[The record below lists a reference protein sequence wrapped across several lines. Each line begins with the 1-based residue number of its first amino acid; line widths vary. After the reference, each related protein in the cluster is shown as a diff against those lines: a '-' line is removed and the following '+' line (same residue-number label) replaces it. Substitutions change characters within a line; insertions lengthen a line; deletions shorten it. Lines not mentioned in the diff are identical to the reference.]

1 MTKGRVKKAV
11 LGLVLVC
18 AMVLGMVQTSFAM
31 NGPAEE
37 DPVIAREDP
46 VISGKAAVISRF
58 ERPSP
63 VYWEFVEPGTA
74 LKDTGLPTTVRAVFD
89 LETFEITADD
99 FEQARPGTD
108 PADGSA
114 SDDFYYYGYLAEDP
128 EEKYAADERVVYH
141 VFITDPVSE
150 DETYTTEY
158 RVYGSAGTVED
169 AWFTCDAEGV
179 IDGVILDVPVT
190 WSGEYDGETDGAYVF
205 EGNVEDYAYE
215 GEAPTAEI
223 IVSSELYNDSE
234 SEEDAEF
241 GEEKEPEEEAE
252 TGEEEETEEA
262 YEIVPFSSAATR
274 SSDSDMESAVNQAIS
289 SSGGKLSN
297 TSGTASS
304 WGMYVNSIF
313 WYKGWEEFAWTPHEA
328 LRTDLAAWTGV
339 SANRNG
345 NPATEPTA
353 YPTFDGK
360 TYLVY
365 SGEQLQYA
373 LETIHAWTG
382 DYVIELACD
391 IDLNG
396 QSWYWTGGSTG
407 NTGIALQRGCNLTI
421 NGNGFGIYNMCQY
434 NGYGFFADYYNLTMN
449 DVTFYTA
456 KMVTNQQ
463 YSGVIG
469 QTSENSGNGG
479 TPTYTRH
486 FDNVD
491 VSDCLIACTNTTT
504 TAAGSDGDCYI
515 SPFTAWS
522 RNVYRIEYTGTPA
535 ADVRAHSVNNC
546 SVNDCYV
553 YGCNHV
559 NGFSCGAS
567 QSEVT
572 NCFSQG
578 NLICGTGY
586 HSAGFVSCNV
596 IYSDFDSCFTANDFY
611 GTTDVSGFIS
621 LSGNCTLTNCYSTGK
636 VEGYRRVGGF
646 CVSCSNGNEYGVN
659 TTTDCYSTA
668 LVSLRND
675 GTYLGGFYAESSF
688 VAKGTD
694 ETTRDPL
701 TTTTAYHMTN
711 CYAAGEVGNTNT
723 DMSGPVNIGGFI
735 SSYGGMQREDNGH
748 NYADGKRLDAFSYC
762 YYDKQTTAM
771 RGWLAGDVNTEMY
784 SGSSVSNS
792 LGKDAEGN
800 SDSII
805 GVLTTETDKEGS
817 GLADGTLPT
826 HFSGNTWI
834 ARTNYYPQLAVF
846 ANAGAGT
853 WGSEKAALVQA
864 YSLASVSTVLLDTWD
879 TGYDWDA
886 YGIRST
892 GDELSYNRS
901 YTSDF
906 KGNQYTYDTVRDI
919 ISDFTA
925 TGDGN
930 MYTYMI
936 VNGTD
941 GKGAYSE
948 IVQQT
953 VYDQHVPGVGDQS
966 GTYTG
971 SVEIRNGDGSLYSGD
986 INEPGVEWYRIARTT
1001 GGQTGWRPIRLIAYM
1016 HINAGDDRIYDE
1028 GDQQKLKNG
1037 DLYDHRDDVKL
1048 TVMNSLP
1055 ENLVVGW
1062 QDNVAWSKALT
1073 GGYPATDDYYE
1084 VAVGPQRNS
1093 TTYSYAGATRLW
1105 TEIWTAKPW
1114 TGEISADSGGST
1126 KKYTDEKGNEW
1137 QEYYSIEVTGKDAQT
1152 SDLEERTW
1160 NGYEPHL
1167 VTSDGSASSTYIVSY
1182 YWMLDDGRYVN
1193 DYKIIILEA
1202 KHDVTIQVKNY
1213 YDVADGSMENSFNS
1227 EALQIGAGIAAYE
1240 DESKGTPY
1248 ALSASASSYESTKE
1262 NHNDSKDIDSGTN
1275 VTFGWKRAETGKNYI
1290 LKKIQIDYEPEKTNS
1305 GGTAVIELAGK
1316 NILDL
1321 LEMGQTDVDID
1332 VAFETV
1338 IYKRYDGTA
1347 ADAGQKDDEFL
1358 DRDYRETL
1366 ADVEVTLTYTIYY
1379 DKDEGLYTLTL
1390 NKFSNYLKDP
1400 TDHDDPDGIQI
1411 KSVNGIAYADSV
1423 VMTDEQ
1429 FCDVTVTLWV
1439 AEGTDLDLV
1448 KFRDN
1453 DLTDASYTTSADGEK
1468 ILTDETI
1475 AGFDKLAGATFAL
1488 YKEEDV
1494 NTVADPPAPKAEA
1507 EPVCIYE
1514 TDENGWL
1521 QFTRLEEE
1529 ATYYI
1534 FETKPPKGYNLLSPG
1549 YWTVTVHK
1557 VTSGDGDTTWIFN
1570 IGGGEHY
1577 LGNYTDDDG
1586 TRLAVYIGNTQI
1598 DTLPNTG
1605 GEGAWLFLMLG
1616 VMVAGGSLIIV
1627 RRRRRS

>member
-1 MTKGRVKKAV
+1 MTKGSVTK
-11 LGLVLVC
+11 LVLCLALIC
-18 AMVLGMVQTSFAM
+18 AMVLGTVQPSFAM
-31 NGPAEE
+31 NETAEE
-37 DPVIAREDP
+37 EL
-46 VISGKAAVISRF
+46 VISPEEAVISREEAVISRF

-63 VYWEFVEPGTA
+63 VYWEFVEPGTD
-74 LKDTGLPTTVRAVFD
+74 LQDTGLPSTVRAVFD
-89 LETFEITADD
+89 LESFAVTAED
-99 FEQARPGTD
+99 FKQARPAADTS
-108 PADGSA
+108 DGSV
-114 SDDFYYYGYLAEDP
+114 SYDFYYYGYLAEDP
-128 EEKYAADERVVYH
+128 EEKYADGELVVYH
-141 VFITDPVSE
+141 VFLTDPLSE
-150 DETYTTEY
+150 DEAYTTEY
-158 RVYGSAGTVED
+158 RVFGSAGPVED
-169 AWFTCDAEGV
+169 AWFTCTEDGE
-179 IDGVILDVPVT
+179 IDGVILEVPVT
-190 WSGEYDGETDGAYVF
+190 WSGEYDGDTEGEYVF
-205 EGNVEDYAYE
+205 AGTVEDYAYE

-223 IVSSELYNDSE
+223 IVSAELYNDSE
-234 SEEDAEF
+234 SEEETQ
-241 GEEKEPEEEAE
+241 EEAE
-252 TGEEEETEEA
+252 TGEEENIEEENIEEYGIA
-262 YEIVPFSSAATR
+262 PLSSAATR
-274 SSDSDMESAVNQAIS
+274 SSDSDMEAAINQAIA

-313 WYKGWEEFAWTPHEA
+313 WYKGWEEFAWTPHA
-328 LRTDLAAWTGV
+328 SLQTDLAAWTGV
-339 SANRNG
+339 SASRNG
-345 NPATEPTA
+345 NPATDPTA
-353 YPTFDGK
+353 YPSFDGR
-360 TYLVY
+360 TYLIY

-373 LETIHAWTG
+373 LETIHGWTG

-407 NTGIALQRGCNLTI
+407 NTGIALQSGCNLTI
-421 NGNGFGIYNMCQY
+421 NGNGYGIYNMCQY
-434 NGYGFFADYYNLTMN
+434 NGYGFFADYYNLTMY

-463 YSGVIG
+463 YSGIIG

-504 TAAGSDGDCYI
+504 EAAGSAGDCYI

-572 NCFSQG
+572 NCYSQG

-621 LSGNCTLTNCYSTGK
+621 LSGNCTLTHCYSTGK
-636 VEGYRRVGGF
+636 VEGYRRIGGF

-675 GTYLGGFYAESSF
+675 GTYLGGFYAESSY

-723 DMSGPVNIGGFI
+723 DMAAPKNIGGFI
-735 SSYGGMQREDNGH
+735 SSYSGMQRADTGH
-748 NYADGKRLDAFSYC
+748 NYADGQRLDSFSYC
-762 YYDKQTTAM
+762 YYDKQATAM

-784 SGSSVSNS
+784 GDDSVSNT
-792 LGKDAEGN
+792 LGKDADGN
-800 SDSII
+800 YDSII
-805 GVLTTETDKEGS
+805 GVLTTKTDKEGS

-826 HFSGNTWI
+826 NFSGSTWT
-834 ARTNYYPQLAVF
+834 AQNNYYPQLTVF

-853 WGSEKAALVQA
+853 WGAEKAALVQA

-886 YGIRST
+886 YGVRST
-892 GDELSYNRS
+892 GEELSYDRS

-930 MYTYMI
+930 TYTYMI

-948 IVQQT
+948 IAQQT
-953 VYDQHVPGVGDQS
+953 VYNQHAAGVGDQP

-971 SVEIRNGDGSLYSGD
+971 SVEIQNGSGSLYSGD
-986 INEPGVEWYRIARTT
+986 INEPGVEWYRIARTV

-1028 GDQQKLKNG
+1028 GDQQKLKSG
-1037 DLYDHRDDVKL
+1037 DYYDHRNDVKL

-1073 GGYPATDDYYE
+1073 GGYPATDAYYE

-1093 TTYSYAGATRLW
+1093 TTYSYAGATKLW
-1105 TEIWTAKPW
+1105 TEIWVAKPW
-1114 TGEISADSGGST
+1114 TGEISGDSGEST
-1126 KKYTDEKGNEW
+1126 KKYIDEAGSEW
-1137 QEYYSIEVTGKDAQT
+1137 QEYYSVEVTGQNAKT
-1152 SDLEERTW
+1152 SDLEEKTW
-1160 NGYEPHL
+1160 NGEDPHL
-1167 VTSDGSASSTYIVSY
+1167 VTSDGSVSTTYIVSY

-1202 KHDVTIQVKNY
+1202 RHDVTIQVKNY
-1213 YDVADGSMENSFNS
+1213 YDVADGSMENSLNS

-1248 ALSASASSYESTKE
+1248 ALSASASACESTK
-1262 NHNDSKDIDSGTN
+1262 DDTRGSKDIDSGTN
-1275 VTFGWKRAETGKNYI
+1275 VTFGWKRADTGKKYV
-1290 LKKIQIDYEPEKTNS
+1290 LKKIQIDYEPEKAAS
-1305 GGTAVIELAGK
+1305 GGTAVIGLTGK

-1321 LEMGQTDVDID
+1321 LEMGQTDIDID

-1338 IYKRYDGTA
+1338 IYEKYDGTA
-1347 ADAGQKDDEFL
+1347 ADTGQKDDEFL
-1358 DRDYRETL
+1358 DQDYRETL
-1366 ADVEVTLTYTIYY
+1366 ADVEVTLTYTISC
-1379 DKDEGLYTLTL
+1379 DKDEGLYSLTL
-1390 NKFSNYLKDP
+1390 NKFSNYLKAP
-1400 TDHDDPDGIQI
+1400 TEYDDPDGIRI
-1411 KSVNGIAYADSV
+1411 RERAASTEDLV
-1423 VMTDEQ
+1423 VMVDEL

-1439 AEGTDLDLV
+1439 AESTDLDLV

-1453 DLTDASYTTSADGEK
+1453 DLTDASYTTNADGEK
-1468 ILTDETI
+1468 ILTDAAI
-1475 AGFDKLAGATFAL
+1475 AGFDKLKGATFAL

-1494 NTVADPPAPKAEA
+1494 NASANPPVPKTEA
-1507 EPVCIYE
+1507 VPVCAYD
-1514 TDENGWL
+1514 TDTNGWL
-1521 QFTRLEEE
+1521 QFAGLEEE
-1529 ATYYI
+1529 STYYI
-1534 FETKPPKGYNLLSPG
+1534 FETNPPKGYSLLSPG

-1557 VTSGDGDTTWIFN
+1557 VQVGDEESLWTFNVNGGDY
-1570 IGGGEHY
+1570 Y

-1586 TRLAVYIGNTQI
+1586 TRLAVYIGNTEI
-1598 DTLPNTG
+1598 ETLPNTG
-1605 GEGAWLFLMLG
+1605 GEGIWLFLVIGMVLIG
-1616 VMVAGGSLIIV
+1616 VSLIEM
-1627 RRRRRS
+1627 RRRRW